1 MQALTASELIAVWER
16 ARGESVTA
24 QALMLLEA
32 ASPGTAGDELAQ
44 ISVGQR
50 DARLLALRELMFG
63 SHLNGL
69 TSCPGCGQRL
79 EIGIESTEL
88 QLSPANSD
96 HELLSVKSGS
106 YLARFRLPNSQDL
119 SALAQDCDA
128 QNDQPTIVGK
138 LLSHCVVELRRNG
151 RRVKLRSSRALPP
164 ALIEAIAAEMERVDP
179 QANVQITLNCSDC
192 GHRWLSA
199 FDIVSFFWSEID
211 DLAMRLMREV
221 CALAL
226 AFGWRERDIL
236 EMSSQRRQLY
246 LEMIADAP

>member
-16 ARGESVTA
+16 ARGEPTTA
-24 QALMLLEA
+24 RALILLEA
-32 ASPGTAGDELAQ
+32 ASPDISEQELARL
-44 ISVGQR
+44 SVGQR
-50 DARLLALRELMFG
+50 DARLLALRELIFG
-63 SHLNGL
+63 SQLNGL

-79 EIGIESTEL
+79 EIGIESTDL
-88 QLSPANSD
+88 RLGAASSD
-96 HELLSVKSGS
+96 HELLSVESSG
-106 YLARFRLPNSQDL
+106 YLARFRLPNSEDL
-119 SALAQDCDA
+119 SALAQSLDA
-128 QNDQPTIVGK
+128 HVDQATAVGE
-138 LLSHCVVELRRNG
+138 LLSRCIVELQRNG

-164 ALIEAIAAEMERVDP
+164 ALIDAIAVEMEKVDP

-199 FDIVSFFWSEID
+199 FDIVSFLWSEID
-211 DLAMRLMREV
+211 NLATRLVREV
-221 CALAL
+221 CALAF